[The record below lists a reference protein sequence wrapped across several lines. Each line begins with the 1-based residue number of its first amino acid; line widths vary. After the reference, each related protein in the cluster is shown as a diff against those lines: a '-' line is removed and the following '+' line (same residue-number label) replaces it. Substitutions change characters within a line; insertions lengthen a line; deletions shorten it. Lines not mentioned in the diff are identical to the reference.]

1 MSLRPRLTFLAL
13 VVLFGIAP
21 VSIVSA
27 AETKASAEAADN
39 ETEARMLYDRANDF
53 VSSIEEGGYSYS
65 YLQFHWK
72 RAQSNIDRVLR
83 VYPDTATGR
92 ALKAG
97 QLKVGPYDLAYFKDR
112 VLPRLEEK
120 RIAAFDSINCAI
132 FLAETRGESWDE
144 PRRQAVVRI
153 LEALSRQKRWN
164 EALKFPVLDSDRFL
178 KHATVFR
185 IAARFEQQDL
195 VKQLIEVTPKESL
208 PQIHAI
214 LGEAL
219 ALRGL
224 PRTEIAALLDK
235 DPSDVVKL
243 GVLSGMIQREV
254 QIQRAA
260 ALRLP
265 ANRLMLI
272 GDVLK
277 RPEVRDDV
285 NAVAKTFFP
294 SGGAAPADLLAQY
307 RAALGERPAAG
318 ASPATHLA
326 YLEHLGASEKF
337 DELSAYPGKLRW
349 PKPDQA
355 TLDLK
360 VIELFAQ
367 AGRLPDS
374 NRFRTAY
381 AASGDASADAATLAQ
396 FRGQMNST
404 EAPLTIHEKSFATL
418 PFKDP
423 CVLALAMME
432 WSLTPNRSIRGAA
445 PYDAVVH
452 KFAPGFENL
461 AAAKSTAVR
470 DAANTQKPY

>member
-1 MSLRPRLTFLAL
+1 MSLRPRLSSFAL
-13 VVLFGIAP
+13 VVLFALAP
-21 VSIVSA
+21 VSLVSA
-27 AETKASAEAADN
+27 ADTKATAEVA
-39 ETEARMLYDRANDF
+39 ETEAEARRLYDHANDF
-53 VSSIEEGGYSYS
+53 VSSIEEGGYSYA

-83 VYPDTATGR
+83 VYPNTATGR
-92 ALKAG
+92 ALKSS
-97 QLKVGPYDLAYFKDR
+97 QLKIGPYELAYFKDR

-132 FLAETRGESWDE
+132 FLAETRGEAWDE

-153 LEALSRQKRWN
+153 IEALSRQKRWN
-164 EALKFPVLDSDRFL
+164 EALKFPVLDSDRAL

-195 VKQLIEVTPKESL
+195 IKQLLAVTPKENLS
-208 PQIHAI
+208 QIHGI

-224 PRTEIAALLDK
+224 PRTEIAALLDQ

-243 GVLSGMIQREV
+243 AVLSGMIQREV
-254 QIQRAA
+254 QIQRSA

-265 ANRLMLI
+265 ADRIMLI
-272 GDVLK
+272 GDALK

-294 SGGAAPADLLAQY
+294 AGNPVADDLLAQY
-307 RAALGERPAAG
+307 RAALGEQPKAQ
-318 ASPATHLA
+318 ASVGTQLA
-326 YLEHLGASEKF
+326 YLEYLSAAEKF
-337 DELSAYPGKLRW
+337 DELSTYAAKIRL
-349 PKPDQA
+349 PKPVQH
-355 TLDLK
+355 LVELK
-360 VIELFAQ
+360 LIELLAQ
-367 AGRLPDS
+367 AGRVAESERL
-374 NRFRTAY
+374 RARY
-381 AASGDASADAATLAQ
+381 AAADNTDAATLAQ
-396 FRGQMNST
+396 FRGQMNSL
-404 EAPLTIHEKSFATL
+404 EAPLTIHEKSFANL

-423 CVLALAMME
+423 CVLAQAMME